1 MIPSLPKFC
10 ASNSMLKNTTE
21 IKFTKESR
29 KRAADDAPADE
40 EVMGRHTPDGGNRN
54 ITLNHGNGSIFNIN

>member
-1 MIPSLPKFC
+1 
-10 ASNSMLKNTTE
+10 MLKNTTE

-54 ITLNHGNGSIFNIN
+54 ITRNHGNGSIFNIN